1 MPSRRPDIK
10 ELDRVVLTKALRE
23 HGLRDG
29 DHGTVVDVYAG
40 GEGFEVEFC
49 TLTGET
55 IAVAPLEAAQNRP
68 VEEGELPAARR
79 IAG

>member
-10 ELDRVVLTKALRE
+10 ELDRVVLTEPLSE
-23 HGLRDG
+23 HGLQAG
-29 DHGTVVDVYAG
+29 DIGTVVDVYSG

-55 IAVAPLEAAQNRP
+55 VAVATLEAGQVRP
-68 VEEGELPAARR
+68 AEEDELPTARR

>member
-1 MPSRRPDIK
+1 MPSGRPDIK
-10 ELDRVVLTKALRE
+10 ELDRVVLTEPLRE
-23 HGLRDG
+23 RGLRAG
-29 DHGTVVDVYAG
+29 DIGTVVDVYAD

-55 IAVAPLEAAQNRP
+55 VAVATLEAGQVRP
-68 VEEGELPAARR
+68 VQEGELPTARR

>member
-1 MPSRRPDIK
+1 MQAGRRDIK
-10 ELDRVVLTKALRE
+10 ELDRIVLTKSLRE
-23 HGLRDG
+23 HGLKAG
-29 DHGTVVDVYAG
+29 DIGTVVDVYAG

-55 IAVAPLEAAQNRP
+55 IAVATLTADQVRP
-68 VEEGELPAARR
+68 VESGEIPAARR

>member
-1 MPSRRPDIK
+1 MPSPRPDIK
-10 ELDRVVLTKALRE
+10 ELDRVVLTETLPE
-23 HGLRDG
+23 HGLEAG
-29 DHGTVVDVYAG
+29 DIGTVVDVYAG

-55 IAVAPLEAAQNRP
+55 IVVATLEAGQVRP
-68 VEEGELPAARR
+68 VEEDELPTARR